1 MLNQTR
7 NLKQQPNLDFQ
18 LNNYMYMKN
27 GAAYKAAV
35 LFYYE
40 IIFSILT

>member
-27 GAAYKAAV
+27 GVAYKAAPFYFTMK
-35 LFYYE
+35 LFLVY
-40 IIFSILT
+40 